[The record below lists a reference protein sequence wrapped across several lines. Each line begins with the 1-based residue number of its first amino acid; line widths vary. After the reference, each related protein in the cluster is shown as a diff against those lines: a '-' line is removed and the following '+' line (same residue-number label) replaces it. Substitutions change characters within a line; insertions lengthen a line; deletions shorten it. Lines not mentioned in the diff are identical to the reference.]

1 MIEQRKFV
9 CGFYGARDA
18 YEVPLALEEAGLLA
32 SLLTDF
38 YGDGSFLARAG
49 LARAARQ
56 KVGLPAQKVCGSLLL
71 AAARNVAGRFF
82 RDAELQNHLT
92 DQWLSRRIGR
102 QAARLGAH
110 IFTYEPYAV
119 PRPPGGFPSGRRQV
133 VFFYH
138 PHVDTED
145 AIYRADQKKFP
156 EFYGSDRV
164 TDSPWRRRTA
174 DAWKHADLVI
184 CASSF
189 TKRSLAAAGM
199 EERRI
204 AVVPYGTA
212 QPKAEVTSNGS
223 LVAGGGG
230 RPEARGAGPE
240 AIGAGHEGRG
250 QRTEGG
256 CRRADVGGRNPGVGE
271 TLPAAELARRVAKR
285 PTDTSNSSLATAPLR
300 LLFVGRNPLRKGLH
314 HLLMAWNA
322 AKKKPG
328 DLLTIVC
335 AAKPAE
341 LRHLAEGCDDVRWV
355 DSLSGDELAQNYRE
369 SDALIVPSLCEG
381 FGHVYLEA
389 MGHGCAVVGTSN
401 SALPD
406 IGDEKQ
412 GVFTVSVGDVDG
424 LARLIS
430 DASSN
435 LSMFRDVSEA
445 AKRRTAEF
453 TWERFR
459 QGIVAA
465 AHSIVP

>member
-1 MIEQRKFV
+1 MNGQRKFV

-18 YEVPLALEEAGLLA
+18 YEVPLALEEAGVLA

-49 LARAARQ
+49 LVRAPRQ

-71 AAARNVAGRFF
+71 AAARNVAGRLF

-119 PRPPGGFPSGRRQV
+119 PRPPGGFPIGRRQV

-145 AIYRADQKKFP
+145 AVYRADQKKFP
-156 EFYGSDRV
+156 QFYGSDRV

-189 TKRSLAAAGM
+189 TKRSLVAAGM
-199 EERRI
+199 DEGRI

-212 QPKAEVTSNGS
+212 QPKAEVGEDSVSVFRGS
-223 LVAGGGG
+223 GIAV
-230 RPEARGAGPE
+230 EK
-240 AIGAGHEGRG
+240 
-250 QRTEGG
+250 QRTGG
-256 CRRADVGGRNPGVGE
+256 
-271 TLPAAELARRVAKR
+271 TLPATRN
-285 PTDTSNSSLATAPLR
+285 PSLATAPLR

-322 AKKKPG
+322 AAKSAG
-328 DLLTIVC
+328 DSLTIVC

-341 LRHLAEGCDDVRWV
+341 VVRLAEGRQDVRWLDPV
-355 DSLSGDELAQNYRE
+355 SAEELARLYGD
-369 SDALIVPSLCEG
+369 SDALVVPSLCEG

-389 MGHGCAVVGTSN
+389 MSHGCAVVGTSN

-406 IGDEKQ
+406 IGSEAE
-412 GVFTVSVGDVDG
+412 GVFALDAGDVEG
-424 LARLIS
+424 LGKLLSR
-430 DASSN
+430 ASSDPDV
-435 LSMFRDVSEA
+435 FRSRRDA
-445 AKRRTAEF
+445 AKRRAGEF
-453 TWERFR
+453 TWIQFR
-459 QGIVAA
+459 QLITATVSRA
-465 AHSIVP
+465 I

>member
-1 MIEQRKFV
+1 MSEQRKFV

-18 YEVPLALEEAGLLA
+18 YEVPLALQEAGLLA

-49 LARAARQ
+49 LVRAARQ

-71 AAARNVAGRFF
+71 TAARNVAGRLF

-92 DQWLSRRIGR
+92 DQSLSRRIGR

-119 PRPPGGFPSGRRQV
+119 PRPPAGFPSGRRQV

-145 AIYRADQKKFP
+145 AIYQADQKKFP

-199 EERRI
+199 EEERI
-204 AVVPYGTA
+204 AVVPYGTSM
-212 QPKAEVTSNGS
+212 E
-223 LVAGGGG
+223 
-230 RPEARGAGPE
+230 RGAWSVEREGDTALQLGE
-240 AIGAGHEGRG
+240 LTGRREDGGERHEGRG
-250 QRTEGG
+250 QRTEVRGQ
-256 CRRADVGGRNPGVGE
+256 RADVGGRNPGVEE
-271 TLPAAELARRVAKR
+271 TLPA
-285 PTDTSNSSLATAPLR
+285 TSNSSLATAPLR

-322 AKKKPG
+322 ATKRPG
-328 DLLTIVC
+328 NLLTIVC
-335 AAKPAE
+335 AAKPLE
-341 LRHLAEGCDDVRWV
+341 VQRLAEGRNDVLWLESV
-355 DSLSGDELAQNYRE
+355 SAEELARLYGD
-369 SDALIVPSLCEG
+369 SDALVVPSLCEG

-389 MGHGCAVVGTSN
+389 MGRGCAVVGTSN

-406 IGDEKQ
+406 IGDENQ
-412 GVFTVSVGDVDG
+412 GVFTLEVGDLDALG
-424 LARLIS
+424 SLIS
-430 DASSN
+430 RASADPSV
-435 LSMFRDVSEA
+435 FRNCREA
-445 AKRRTAEF
+445 ARRRASEF
-453 TWERFR
+453 TWSKFR
-459 QGIVAA
+459 QKVAA
-465 AHSIVP
+465 ALYSLST